1 MIGPDS
7 ANITV
12 YFTDKAL
19 QFVAVPDSRLTDT
32 TYIWR
37 DGELS
42 LAKIVKIFETFN
54 RICVCG
60 EDVRERFGRFAS
72 SFVRVDAAGGIVR
85 NGRGECLMIR
95 RRNRWDLPKGHVEPG
110 ESDEK
115 CAVREIAE
123 ETGVAEA
130 RIERFL
136 CNTLHAYNV
145 YGKWE
150 LKRTAWFLLNSSSGE
165 PLRPQR
171 EEGIEEVG
179 WCDAETVARN
189 LRRSYP
195 TIVDVFKKMNDR

>member
-1 MIGPDS
+1 MKIPDS

-12 YFTDKAL
+12 YFTDRAL
-19 QFVAVPDSRLTDT
+19 QFLSAPDLPHSDSTFV
-32 TYIWR
+32 WR
-37 DGELS
+37 EGELS
-42 LAKIVKIFETFN
+42 LAKVMKIFETFN

-60 EDVRERFGRFAS
+60 EDAAGYFGRFAE
-72 SFVRVDAAGGIVR
+72 SFARVNAAGGIVR

-110 ESDEK
+110 ESDER

-123 ETGVAEA
+123 ETGVADAE
-130 RIERFL
+130 IERFL

-150 LKRTAWFLLNSSSGE
+150 LKRTAWFLLRSSSGE
-165 PLRPQR
+165 SLRPQR
-171 EEGIEEVG
+171 EEGIEEVE
-179 WCDAETVARN
+179 WCDAETVSRN

-195 TIVDVFKKMNDR
+195 TIADVFRKMNDR

>member
-1 MIGPDS
+1 MKGSES

-19 QFVAVPDSRLTDT
+19 QFVAAPDCRFPDT
-32 TYIWR
+32 TYVWR
-37 DGELS
+37 DGEVS

-60 EDVRERFGRFAS
+60 EDTAERFGRFAS
-72 SFVRVDAAGGIVR
+72 SFVRVDAAGGVVR

-110 ESDEK
+110 ESDAQ

-123 ETGVAEA
+123 ETGVADAE
-130 RIERFL
+130 IERFL

-150 LKRTAWFLLNSSSGE
+150 LKRTAWFLLKALSDG
-165 PLRPQR
+165 PLQPQR
-171 EEGIEEVG
+171 EEGIEQVG
-179 WCDAETVARN
+179 WCDDGTVARN

-195 TIVDVFKKMNDR
+195 TIVDVFKTMDNR